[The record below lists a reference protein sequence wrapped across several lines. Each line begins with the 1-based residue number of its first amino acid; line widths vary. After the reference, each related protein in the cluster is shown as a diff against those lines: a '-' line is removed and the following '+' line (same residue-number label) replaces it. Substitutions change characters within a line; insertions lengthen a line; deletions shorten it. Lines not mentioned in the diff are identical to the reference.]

1 MNNTNQEKRVPEKL
15 ERIRNEWRDL
25 DMTNMLVTLTDK
37 INEILSYLSVKEE
50 RVEKKSYSECCKTN
64 VSDFGVCKK
73 CKNKCVE
80 VLPLSKDYSKQ
91 TAGGGGRGMTMG
103 NTTLDFRQSNTDQ
116 TEPKEEDWR
125 EEFDKTFVNKF
136 GAENLHLCLV
146 PSITE
151 NNKLWVVEIVTKDIK
166 SFISNLLSKSKE
178 EEKNR
183 VRGIILSLPN
193 RIGGEKG
200 RLISIDE
207 VLSALDEEI

>member
-50 RVEKKSYSECCKTN
+50 RGNLYEWMSE
-64 VSDFGVCKK
+64 
-73 CKNKCVE
+73 
-80 VLPLSKDYSKQ
+80 SK
-91 TAGGGGRGMTMG
+91 
-103 NTTLDFRQSNTDQ
+103 L
-116 TEPKEEDWR
+116 KEEDWR
-125 EEFDKTFVNKF
+125 EDFDKTFVNKF

-151 NNKLWVVEIVTKDIK
+151 NNKLWVTEIVTKDIK

-178 EEKNR
+178 EEKKNYR
-183 VRGIILSLPN
+183 EKVRKFVI
-193 RIGGEKG
+193 
-200 RLISIDE
+200 
-207 VLSALDEEI
+207 SALDKEI